1 MAYTF
6 FLLSIIF
13 FLFSACFIAQLLFS
27 RYMYLSYALQSSNE
41 LDLNSSLN
49 SFQSNS
55 SLKQRFTLDPV
66 IQALT
71 TIPKPNDD
79 LNIFALP
86 VGNGDCTIVQCP
98 SGELIIID
106 AGNTGGE
113 GWMEAMIAT
122 FLKPQLSKISTL
134 MIMHADRDHFSYI
147 PELFTL
153 NDVPNLERIILG
165 GRKDDYTSPPFRK
178 WLNQHAEVVEYIN
191 NGEPC
196 IGKCNNDPPQC
207 NDGKD
212 GVAFR
217 YLGANLGNSVDGRSI
232 MMQINAGP
240 NFQMLLPGDFLG
252 SDIEELL
259 VNEWERRGQ
268 PLRSTHLKMSHH
280 GNSIRANSKVFLSAV
295 APSFAFAS
303 ASYPGPPE
311 WYPSCESIK
320 TLLNVGSIQLRR
332 VPGRFSCGDEADRKA
347 IQYENWPYSIYTLS
361 PNIGDYEMVTIN
373 VPMPPRPHNN
383 YSSILH

>member
-1 MAYTF
+1 MKMASDSCFITLIF
-6 FLLSIIF
+6 IIALLCLLS
-13 FLFSACFIAQLLFS
+13 QLLLFPQYFS
-27 RYMYLSYALQSSNE
+27 LTSPK
-41 LDLNSSLN
+41 DLNNEVELN
-49 SFQSNS
+49 SLSFKSNS
-55 SLKQRFTLDPV
+55 SLRSELTYDPV
-66 IQALT
+66 IRTLT
-71 TIPKPNDD
+71 TIPKPNYD
-79 LNIFALP
+79 LNIYALP

-122 FLKPQLSKISTL
+122 FLKPQLGKISTL
-134 MIMHADRDHFSYI
+134 IIMHADRDHFSYI

-153 NDVPNLERIILG
+153 NDVPNLQRIILG

-207 NDGKD
+207 NSGKD
-212 GVAFR
+212 GVTFR

-232 MMQINAGP
+232 MMQIVAGP
-240 NFQMLLPGDFLG
+240 KFQMLLPGDFLG

-303 ASYPGPPE
+303 ASYPAPPE

-320 TLLNVGSIQLRR
+320 TLLNVGSIELRR

-373 VPMPPRPHNN
+373 VPMPPRPHTN
-383 YSSILH
+383 YSHLN